1 MIIHTV
7 KTGESLDSIGTQYGV
22 SPRLVAELNGVP
34 AGGALAVG
42 QGLIIRFPA
51 QTHTVRVGDSLYS
64 IAADYGVTVNAIF
77 RANPALYGGENLRVG
92 QSLVIRYA
100 DEPPLDFFA
109 GGYAYTFTPQAL
121 LNQTMPFINVLIP
134 FTYGFRPDGSLY
146 SLDDDRLV
154 NTAKRYGTAAWMHL
168 STYTEGERFDTQL
181 ATDLLASTGVQQLL
195 ETALK
200 QTIAEKG
207 YDGLDVDFEFI
218 GKANAAPY
226 AAFLGRLTQSLNA
239 DGYTVAAALAPK
251 TSADQAGDLYEGH
264 DYALV
269 AAAVNYV
276 LLMTYEWGYT
286 FGPPL
291 AISPLPSVKRVIEYA
306 LTEMPADK
314 ILLGIS
320 NYGYDWTLPYNPDD
334 PVGAPS
340 LSTEE
345 AVALALSTGAEIQY
359 DEEAEA
365 PHFNYYRD
373 GVRHEVWY
381 EDVRSINARLQLIP
395 QYGLRGCLY
404 WNLTRPNT
412 GNLSLLAA
420 LNKGVNQS

>member
-7 KTGESLDSIGTQYGV
+7 KSGESLYSIGADYGI
-22 SPRLVAELNGVP
+22 SPALIAQLNGI
-34 AGGALAVG
+34 AENGALAVG
-42 QGLIIRFPA
+42 QALILRFPR
-51 QTHTVRVGDSLYS
+51 QTHIVRAGDSLYS
-64 IAADYGVTVNAIF
+64 IAAAYGVTVNALF
-77 RANPALYGGENLRVG
+77 RANPALYGGENLWQG
-92 QSLVIRYA
+92 QSLVISYT
-100 DEPPLDFFA
+100 DVPELDFFA

-134 FTYGFRPDGSLY
+134 FTYGFRSDGSLY
-146 SLDDDRLV
+146 SLDDSRLV
-154 NTAKRYGTAAWMHL
+154 DTAKRYGAAAWMHL
-168 STYTEGERFDTQL
+168 STYTEGDRFDTQL
-181 ATDLLASTGVQQLL
+181 ATDLLASAGVQELL
-195 ETALK
+195 QTAVK
-200 QTIAEKG
+200 ENMVAKG

-218 GKANAAPY
+218 GRQNAAPY
-226 AAFLGRLTQSLNA
+226 ADFLEKLTQSFNA

-251 TSADQAGDLYEGH
+251 TRDDQTGDLYEGH
-264 DYALV
+264 DYAAV

-291 AISPLPSVKRVIEYA
+291 AISPLPSVKRVVEYA
-306 LTEMPADK
+306 LTKMPAEK

-320 NYGYDWTLPYNPDD
+320 NYGYDWTLPYNPDN
-334 PVGAPS
+334 PTAAPS

-359 DEEAEA
+359 DEEAQA
-365 PHFNYYRD
+365 PYFYYYKD

-420 LNKGVNQS
+420 INKGVNQN

>member
-1 MIIHTV
+1 MVLHTV
-7 KTGESLDSIGTQYGV
+7 KRGESLYSIGAQYGV
-22 SPRLVAELNGVP
+22 SPSLIAELNGVP
-34 AGGALAVG
+34 QNGALAVG
-42 QGLIIRFPA
+42 QGLIIRFPR
-51 QTHTVRVGDSLYS
+51 QTYTVRAGDSLSS
-64 IAADYGVTVNAIF
+64 IAAAYGITVNALF
-77 RANPALYGGENLRVG
+77 RANPALYGGDNISVG
-92 QSLVIRYA
+92 QSLVIDYA

-121 LNQTMPFINVLIP
+121 LDQTMPFINVLIP
-134 FTYGFRPDGSLY
+134 FTYGFRSDGSLY
-146 SLDDDRLV
+146 DLDDERLV

-168 STYTEGERFDTQL
+168 STYTEGDRFDTQL
-181 ATDLLASTGVQQLL
+181 ATDLLASVGVQGLL
-195 ETALK
+195 ETQIK
-200 QTIAEKG
+200 QTMAEKG

-218 GKANAAPY
+218 GRANAAPY
-226 AAFLGRLTQSLNA
+226 AAFLGRLTQGLNQN
-239 DGYTVAAALAPK
+239 GYTVAAALAPK
-251 TSADQAGDLYEGH
+251 TRADQPGDLYEGH
-264 DYALV
+264 DYAAV

-320 NYGYDWTLPYNPDD
+320 NYGYDWSLPYNSTD
-334 PVGAPS
+334 PAGAPS

-365 PHFNYYRD
+365 PYFNYYKD

-381 EDVRSINARLQLIP
+381 EDVRSIDARLRLVP